1 MKLKLT
7 GRFIVILLAVG
18 LIPVCALAI
27 LSFRSTEKIADGKSA
42 LLRESAV
49 TAIDTIERNL
59 FERYGDVQAF
69 ATNSMFR
76 YLDPQDAD
84 AKAAFTE
91 ALNTYVRIYGI
102 YPLSVITDGTGKVV
116 AANTRDAAGRPLD
129 TSFLIGRDFSQA
141 PWFLAA
147 REERF
152 LKSDLLDGT
161 VVDDVALDADIRRA
175 LGRDAMT
182 IGYSAPIKDADGKF
196 IGVWRNYADFSVIV
210 EAIIQSSWASR
221 TNGDKD
227 STLEFF
233 LLRDDGVLLTHYNPA
248 DAGTVDLKHDYSR
261 VLKVN
266 ASAEEPAFR
275 PALAPGA
282 RGVTRYLDEAE
293 GHWHLAGY
301 AKSVGALGYPG
312 LGWSLI
318 VLDEEDHLH
327 ADVNAANRATLITV
341 VVSAALLAAVAW
353 LIARSLTRPIQ
364 ACVTAMD
371 QLAAGDL
378 TVSVDLKRTDELGTL
393 GRAIDTC
400 AASLRKLVGD
410 LNRSAAALQQSA
422 RTLGETATS
431 QAAAAEETTVQAGA
445 VASAGEQLSANAR
458 SMSASA
464 AQITQSTTTVASAME
479 EMSSSIQEVARNC
492 AQESEIARQADTQTR
507 QTRDLMAKLDDSARQ
522 IGKVV
527 ELINRI
533 AEQTNLLAL
542 NATIEAAS
550 AGEAGRGF
558 AVVANEVKEL
568 ARQSASATED
578 IRRQIALIQDNTGSS
593 IKSLDQVA
601 QVIAQVSHISSS
613 IAAAVE
619 EQSATTSEIV
629 GTIHQVASASSSL
642 SSNVQ
647 QTADGAA
654 EVARNISGVSQA
666 ASDGAQGAAHVNS
679 SASEL
684 NRLSAELGSLVARF
698 KV

>member
-1 MKLKLT
+1 MKLTAQLSLGFGLVLSLALVLGGFASRAMQSSANHAEALSGKDLASIEHYL
-7 GRFIVILLAVG
+7 GLEGDLILSCLGVRTYGYTARAADREFGERYMESARRQLGALRTLAETNRSAE
-18 LIPVCALAI
+18 LAQRADALARQLDDFAR
-27 LSFRSTEKIADGKSA
+27 LSLRTVEITDAMSAD
-42 LLRESAV
+42 
-49 TAIDTIERNL
+49 
-59 FERYGDVQAF
+59 
-69 ATNSMFR
+69 
-76 YLDPQDAD
+76 
-84 AKAAFTE
+84 KAALNRLGAQLAATLE
-91 ALNTYVRIYGI
+91 ALNSG
-102 YPLSVITDGTGKVV
+102 
-116 AANTRDAAGRPLD
+116 
-129 TSFLIGRDFSQA
+129 
-141 PWFLAA
+141 
-147 REERF
+147 
-152 LKSDLLDGT
+152 LL
-161 VVDDVALDADIRRA
+161 
-175 LGRDAMT
+175 
-182 IGYSAPIKDADGKF
+182 SAP
-196 IGVWRNYADFSVIV
+196 
-210 EAIIQSSWASR
+210 ESS
-221 TNGDKD
+221 
-227 STLEFF
+227 
-233 LLRDDGVLLTHYNPA
+233 
-248 DAGTVDLKHDYSR
+248 
-261 VLKVN
+261 
-266 ASAEEPAFR
+266 R
-275 PALAPGA
+275 PP
-282 RGVTRYLDEAE
+282 V
-293 GHWHLAGY
+293 
-301 AKSVGALGYPG
+301 
-312 LGWSLI
+312 
-318 VLDEEDHLH
+318 
-327 ADVNAANRATLITV
+327 
-341 VVSAALLAAVAW
+341 AALLAFNSQCYGLRFSAWQGIANRAVANIDQAKAAGTALLALAARYREAAPEDTRPLW
-353 LIARSLTRPIQ
+353 AAFQPILADYVATLDRFGENWRTFDTSNNERFAVVERTLALIIEDSGRTLDGMAQLGESTAAVLKTTAQRLSLGLGLAVLIGVGVTWFLTRSLTSAIH
-364 ACVTAMD
+364 ACVAAV
-371 QLAAGDL
+371 QRLAAGDL
-378 TVSVDLKRTDELGTL
+378 TARVGLKRSDELGTL
-393 GRAIDTC
+393 
-400 AASLRKLVGD
+400 AAATDACIESLRKLVGD

-698 KV
+698 NLGGNAARAVTGDGRGA